1 MTSICYG
8 YGRHSTKKQS
18 MTREVQQARTHEHW
32 QRMLKPE
39 GVAWGDFL
47 YDPAT
52 SAGKPFSEREA
63 GRRLFLMARPGDHI
77 VVSKLDRL
85 FRKLLD
91 GVSTIEQLEKRGVII
106 HALDYPIAAN
116 DAIGRLIRNLLI
128 SMAEL
133 ERELAKERTE
143 AVYQLRMERGLPAS
157 KGCAV
162 GWKILSREDADGRS
176 HRYYRVDEAERAMV
190 EKMIA
195 MRDAGESYDDIALW
209 TMRRH
214 GAKRTFPTGI
224 MAKWAIEAGLAG
236 WPKIG
241 GYRSFFKLQKEG
253 EFTAYRGRP
262 ESLSHDYLLGGK
274 Q

>member
-18 MTREVQQARTHEHW
+18 MTREVQESRTEDHYL
-32 QRMLKPE
+32 RMLKPE
-39 GVAWGDFL
+39 GVRWGGFM

-63 GRRLFLMARPGDHI
+63 GRQLFVMARPGDHI
-77 VVSKLDRL
+77 VVTKLDRL

-91 GVSTIEQLEKRGVII
+91 GVATIEQLEKRGVSI
-106 HALDYPIAAN
+106 HALDYPIGAN
-116 DAIGRLIRNLLI
+116 DAIGRLIRNLLL

-133 ERELAKERTE
+133 ERELARERTE
-143 AVYQLRMERGLPAS
+143 AVFTTRMEQGLPAS

-162 GWKILSREDADGRS
+162 GWRICGEKPR
-176 HRYYRVDEAERAMV
+176 RYYRVDEDERRMV
-190 EKMIA
+190 RNMIEL
-195 MRDAGESYDDIALW
+195 REAGESYDDIALW
-209 TMRRH
+209 TMRQR

-224 MAKWAIEAGLAG
+224 MAKWAVEAGLAG

-241 GYRSFFKLQKEG
+241 GYRSFFKLQQAG
-253 EFTAYRGRP
+253 E
-262 ESLSHDYLLGGK
+262 LLTYC
-274 Q
+274 

>member
-1 MTSICYG
+1 MSSICYG

-18 MTREVQQARTHEHW
+18 MTREVQQARTHDHW
-32 QRMLKPE
+32 ERMLKPD
-39 GVAWGDFL
+39 GVKWGGFE

-52 SAGKPFSEREA
+52 SASKPFSEREA
-63 GRRLFLMARPGDHI
+63 GRRLFLVARPGDHI
-77 VVSKLDRL
+77 VVTKLDRL

-91 GVSTIEQLEKRGVII
+91 GVSTIEQLEKRGVTV

-143 AVYQLRMERGLPAS
+143 AVYQHRLEHGLPAS

-162 GWKILSREDADGRS
+162 GWRVLSSEDEGGRV
-176 HRYYRVDEAERAMV
+176 HRRYRVDEAERRMV
-190 EKMIA
+190 EQMIEL
-195 MRDAGESYDDIALW
+195 RDAGQSYEDIALW
-209 TMRRH
+209 TMRQR
-214 GAKRTFPTGI
+214 GAKRAFPTDK

-241 GYRSFFKLQKEG
+241 GYRSFFKLQQTG
-253 EFTAYRGRP
+253 E
-262 ESLSHDYLLGGK
+262 LLNYC
-274 Q
+274 

>member
-18 MTREVQQARTHEHW
+18 MTREVQESRTLEHW

-39 GVAWGDFL
+39 GVRWGQFM

-52 SAGKPFSEREA
+52 SASKPFSEREA
-63 GRRLFLMARPGDHI
+63 GRQLFLMARPGDHI
-77 VVSKLDRL
+77 VVTKLDRL

-91 GVSTIEQLEKRGVII
+91 GVATIEQLEKRGVNI

-143 AVYQLRMERGLPAS
+143 AIYQHRLERGLPAS

-162 GWKILSREDADGRS
+162 GWRVVSKVDENGKAN
-176 HRYYRVDEAERAMV
+176 RYYRVDEDERAMV
-190 EKMIA
+190 EQMIEL
-195 MRDAGESYDDIALW
+195 RDAGESYDDIAMW
-209 TMRRH
+209 TMRQR
-214 GAKRTFPTGI
+214 GAKRTFPAGI

-241 GYRSFFKLQKEG
+241 GYRSFFRLQQTG
-253 EFTAYRGRP
+253 EL
-262 ESLSHDYLLGGK
+262 LSYC
-274 Q
+274 

>member
-1 MTSICYG
+1 MSICYG

-18 MTREVQQARTHEHW
+18 MTREVQESRTLEHW

-39 GVAWGDFL
+39 GVRWGQFM

-52 SAGKPFSEREA
+52 SASKPFSEREA
-63 GRRLFLMARPGDHI
+63 GRQLFIMARPGDHI
-77 VVSKLDRL
+77 VVTKLDRL

-91 GVSTIEQLEKRGVII
+91 GVATIEQLEKRGVNI

-143 AVYQLRMERGLPAS
+143 AVYQHRLERGLPAS

-162 GWKILSREDADGRS
+162 GWRVMRREDESGKA
-176 HRYYRVDEAERAMV
+176 HRYYRVDEAERQMV
-190 EKMIA
+190 EHMIEL
-195 MRDAGESYDDIALW
+195 RDAGESYDDLALW
-209 TMRRH
+209 TMRQR
-214 GAKRTFPTGI
+214 GVKRTFPSGI

-241 GYRSFFKLQKEG
+241 GYRSFFKLQQTGELLTYCEG
-253 EFTAYRGRP
+253 GE
-262 ESLSHDYLLGGK
+262 
-274 Q
+274 

>member
-1 MTSICYG
+1 MSSICYG

-18 MTREVQQARTHEHW
+18 MTREVQESRTHDHW
-32 QRMLKPE
+32 QRMLRHE
-39 GVAWGDFL
+39 GVSWGQFF

-52 SAGKPFSEREA
+52 SASKPFSEREA
-63 GRRLFLMARPGDHI
+63 GRQLFLMARPGDHI
-77 VVSKLDRL
+77 IVTKLDRL

-91 GVSTIEQLEKRGVII
+91 GVSTIEQLEKRGVNV

-143 AVYQLRMERGLPAS
+143 AVYQHRLERGLPAS

-162 GWKILSREDADGRS
+162 GWKVLSRVDESGKA
-176 HRYYRVDEAERAMV
+176 HRYYRVDDAEREMV
-190 EKMIA
+190 EQMIEL
-195 MRDAGESYDDIALW
+195 RDAGESYDDIALW
-209 TMRRH
+209 TMRQR

-241 GYRSFFKLQKEG
+241 GYRSFFRLQQTG
-253 EFTAYRGRP
+253 ELLAYTT
-262 ESLSHDYLLGGK
+262 GGD
-274 Q
+274 